1 MNAKIQSDAFS
12 AGSMAKTDGG
22 KARRKMPT
30 QEEQANVAEWLHSVF
45 ASDSKRTPER
55 EALTGD
61 LLYDAA
67 SFLCLRREVKICSFE
82 RLRRACP
89 KERDFRDIA
98 RLSGFPCR
106 EVNLPEHWPSADIE
120 PVLAFLHDS
129 GTPDGEIRVPVVC
142 FPGRL
147 GRGYLYDPR
156 TGQIRRMTKDDVS
169 GVERTAWVLCRP
181 FPSQTVE
188 LRDLI
193 RFSLRELAVS
203 DVLLVVLAMWLVTQ
217 VGLVISVLNKSI
229 YDYLIPMGNETALY
243 QLGGLFLAVMAAN
256 VLFSILQKLV
266 QFRLTSRMGYNLQ
279 SAIYDRLFHLS
290 ESYISGKECG
300 VLAYQASNLS
310 STYVSVFQGV
320 MTILMQG
327 FFSLFYLRKMLRL
340 SPKLFSIGLGVVA
353 AESIAVMVLSLAMRR
368 FSMARAKQ
376 TGKIQSF
383 LYQVFSGVGTVR
395 TAGAEDEVVRRYM
408 TMKTELYRNDRKNDR
423 TRHLSAQA
431 LSLGNAAAMLTFYH
445 YIGSNAAGISLGTF
459 MSFLAA
465 FGFFAAAMVQVV
477 AAGTEVYAT
486 MPMLRYSSDILKQK
500 PERSLGG
507 TILGEMKGDII
518 ISGVS
523 FRYEGQEKPALNN
536 VSLHIK
542 PGEYLGIVG
551 ESGSG
556 KSTLLRLLL
565 GFEKPASGEI
575 FYDGV
580 SLKKLNLPELRRSI
594 GTVLQDGCIFSGSIY
609 KNVSISAPS
618 ITPEQVRELMDTV
631 CLSEEIGEMPMGLMT
646 LISEEAQTI
655 SGGQKQRIL
664 LARAIAN
671 KPRILFLDEATSSLD
686 NLTQE
691 KIANNLA
698 RLASTRIVIA
708 HRLSTV
714 RGCDRIIVLHNG
726 QIAEQG
732 SYDELMRK
740 RGRFFRMASRQMAHS
755 ETEIKRKDGCNA

>member
-1 MNAKIQSDAFS
+1 
-12 AGSMAKTDGG
+12 
-22 KARRKMPT
+22 
-30 QEEQANVAEWLHSVF
+30 
-45 ASDSKRTPER
+45 
-55 EALTGD
+55 
-61 LLYDAA
+61 
-67 SFLCLRREVKICSFE
+67 
-82 RLRRACP
+82 
-89 KERDFRDIA
+89 
-98 RLSGFPCR
+98 
-106 EVNLPEHWPSADIE
+106 
-120 PVLAFLHDS
+120 
-129 GTPDGEIRVPVVC
+129 
-142 FPGRL
+142 
-147 GRGYLYDPR
+147 
-156 TGQIRRMTKDDVS
+156 
-169 GVERTAWVLCRP
+169 
-181 FPSQTVE
+181 
-188 LRDLI
+188 
-193 RFSLRELAVS
+193 
-203 DVLLVVLAMWLVTQ
+203 
-217 VGLVISVLNKSI
+217 
-229 YDYLIPMGNETALY
+229 
-243 QLGGLFLAVMAAN
+243 
-256 VLFSILQKLV
+256 
-266 QFRLTSRMGYNLQ
+266 
-279 SAIYDRLFHLS
+279 
-290 ESYISGKECG
+290 
-300 VLAYQASNLS
+300 
-310 STYVSVFQGV
+310 
-320 MTILMQG
+320 
-327 FFSLFYLRKMLRL
+327 
-340 SPKLFSIGLGVVA
+340 
-353 AESIAVMVLSLAMRR
+353 
-368 FSMARAKQ
+368 
-376 TGKIQSF
+376 
-383 LYQVFSGVGTVR
+383 
-395 TAGAEDEVVRRYM
+395 M

-423 TRHLSAQA
+423 TRHRSAQA

-445 YIGSNAAGISLGTF
+445 YIGSNAAEISLGTF

-698 RLASTRIVIA
+698 RLTSTRIVIA